1 MSRGPEMP
9 SIAQLAEIAA
19 EFGLDMS
26 ADDLSLQREAMRGA
40 ITSLRHIDDMP
51 EERPAVR
58 YPRTPGYRPHPDE
71 NPYNA
76 WYWRAEVKGAPSGPL
91 AGEAVGVK
99 DVVSVAGLPMMN
111 GARALEGHVPTIDA
125 TIVTR
130 LLDAGATI
138 VGKTA
143 CADFSFSGGGHT
155 SGYGPVR
162 NPRKPTHAPGGSSK
176 GSAAAIA
183 AGDVRMAIGGDQGG
197 SIRIP
202 ASWCGVVGLKAT
214 YGLVPYTGCMAIEMT
229 LDHIGPM
236 ADNVENTARMLSVLA
251 GPDPLDPRQRG
262 VVPERYVGDY
272 MPAVGA
278 GCEGIRIGVLREGFD
293 QTEETWPE
301 FRLPGSEPAVD
312 AAVRAAA
319 RRLEERGASVTE
331 ISVPE
336 HYHGFRLWFAI
347 AAEGATE
354 FMLKGGGVGT
364 GWFGFYDTQLLE
376 HASRAALTRQNDY
389 PLTVKNV
396 LLLGQY
402 LKRHYHG
409 TYYAKAQNQR
419 GRLTAAYDAALRE
432 ADVLLLPTIP
442 HLPAPIPGP
451 DADFG
456 EYMARALSMIN
467 NTPQFNVTGHPAI
480 SVPCGVADDLPIGAM
495 IVGRHFDDLTVL
507 KVADALEKS
516 ADWQRVGRG

>member
-9 SIAQLAEIAA
+9 SVAQLAEIAA
-19 EFGLDMS
+19 GFGLDMS
-26 ADDLSLQREAMRGA
+26 ADDLSQQREAMRGA
-40 ITSLRHIDDMP
+40 ITSLRHVDDMP

-76 WYWRAEVKGAPSGPL
+76 WYWRAEVRGAPTGPL

-111 GARALEGHVPTIDA
+111 GARALEGYVPTIDA

-130 LLDAGATI
+130 LLDAGAT
-138 VGKTA
+138 VAGKTA

-202 ASWCGVVGLKAT
+202 ASWCGVVGLKAS

-236 ADNVENTARMLSVLA
+236 ADNVENVARMLSVLA

-262 VVPERYVGDY
+262 VLPERYV
-272 MPAVGA
+272 
-278 GCEGIRIGVLREGFD
+278 
-293 QTEETWPE
+293 
-301 FRLPGSEPAVD
+301 
-312 AAVRAAA
+312 
-319 RRLEERGASVTE
+319 
-331 ISVPE
+331 
-336 HYHGFRLWFAI
+336 
-347 AAEGATE
+347 
-354 FMLKGGGVGT
+354 
-364 GWFGFYDTQLLE
+364 
-376 HASRAALTRQNDY
+376 
-389 PLTVKNV
+389 
-396 LLLGQY
+396 
-402 LKRHYHG
+402 
-409 TYYAKAQNQR
+409 
-419 GRLTAAYDAALRE
+419 
-432 ADVLLLPTIP
+432 
-442 HLPAPIPGP
+442 
-451 DADFG
+451 
-456 EYMARALSMIN
+456 
-467 NTPQFNVTGHPAI
+467 
-480 SVPCGVADDLPIGAM
+480 DD
-495 IVGRHFDDLTVL
+495 
-507 KVADALEKS
+507 
-516 ADWQRVGRG
+516 

>member
-1 MSRGPEMP
+1 MSRGPELP
-9 SIAQLAEIAA
+9 SVNQLAEIAA
-19 EFGLDMS
+19 DFGLDMS
-26 ADDLSLQREAMRGA
+26 FDDLSNQRDAMRGA
-40 ITSLRHIDDMP
+40 IANLRHIDDMP
-51 EERPAVR
+51 EERPAVA
-58 YPRTPGYRPHPDE
+58 YPRTPGHRPHPDD

-76 WYWRAEVKGAPSGPL
+76 WYWRAEIKGADAGPL
-91 AGEAVGVK
+91 AGEAVGIK

-111 GARALEGHVPTIDA
+111 GARALEGYVPTIDA

-176 GSAAAIA
+176 GSAAALA
-183 AGDVRMAIGGDQGG
+183 AGDVAMAIGGDQGG

-202 ASWCGVVGLKAT
+202 ASWCGVVGHKAT
-214 YGLVPYTGCMAIEMT
+214 YGLIPYTGCLAIEMT

-236 ADNVENTARMLSVLA
+236 ANSVENTARMLSVLA

-262 VVPERYVGDY
+262 TIPEDYVRDY
-272 MPAVGA
+272 MPAIGA

-293 QTEETWPE
+293 QSEDTWPE
-301 FRLPGSEPAVD
+301 FGLPGSAPVVD
-312 AAVRAAA
+312 ASVRAAV
-319 RRLEERGASVTE
+319 RRLEERGAEVSEV
-331 ISVPE
+331 SVPE
-336 HYHGFRLWFAI
+336 HYHGLRVWFAI

-354 FMLKGGGVGT
+354 FMLKSGGVGT
-364 GWFGFYDTQLLE
+364 GWFGFYDTQFLE
-376 HASRAALTRQNDY
+376 HASRAAATRQNDY

-396 LLLGQY
+396 LLLGEY
-402 LKRHYHG
+402 LKRYYHG

-419 GRLTAAYDAALRE
+419 RRLTEAFDKALGQV
-432 ADVLLLPTIP
+432 DVLVLPTIP
-442 HLPAPIPGP
+442 HLAAPIPSL

-456 EYMARALSMIN
+456 EYMSKSLSMIN
-467 NTPQFNVTGHPAI
+467 NTPQFNLTGHPAI
-480 SVPCGVADDLPIGAM
+480 SVPCGADGDLPIGCQ
-495 IVGRHFDDLTVL
+495 IVGRRFDDLTVL
-507 KVADALEKS
+507 RVADALEKS
-516 ADWQRVGRG
+516 ADWQRL